1 MYPRNAASPPIID
14 LGQILQL
21 SDGAVQTSG
30 ASVRVKI
37 GTGSWGA
44 GAGSLDCDAT
54 SGIWTYAPTQAETND
69 AFFVVGVY
77 KTGCSALSKTVITS
91 ASDTAGYAGLD
102 WSKLRAPTTTVG
114 LSGTTIKTATDI
126 ETDTVDIQSRIPTAL
141 DNGLMRSSVEAMG
154 ANTLTASALA
164 ADAVSEIQSGL
175 ALQSTLNTLGST
187 VVAIGLAVDSK
198 PSLTQI
204 EGTTVLA
211 KQNTLT
217 TGITDILTAVDGIN
231 VGDVDIDNE
240 TIAQLVF
247 QSIVGSGLAK
257 YSIPQVTGTIEAVKY
272 ADFELSISASTASD
286 SVLYLSIGCEN
297 HTTPNLQADSTD
309 GLTILNQL
317 EDFDPADVTVQ
328 RTSPTVVD
336 VWISARVLSRLS
348 AADYL
353 IALTEITSDAKTKLR
368 FEKHFS
374 LRSGAGRIIG

>member
-1 MYPRNAASPPIID
+1 MATQTIEFRAATGLTITAK
-14 LGQILQL
+14 LFAAG
-21 SDGAVQTSG
+21 SDTEV
-30 ASVRVKI
+30 ASVTATEATNRK
-37 GTGSWGA
+37 GTYLAAYIDVPAGEYQLIALSSGTPVASW
-44 GAGSLDCDAT
+44 
-54 SGIWTYAPTQAETND
+54 WTTLTLSTVT
-69 AFFVVGVY
+69 FGVY
-77 KTGCSALSKTVITS
+77 DKADTRDINTKAL
-91 ASDTAGYAGLD
+91 
-102 WSKLRAPTTTVG
+102 
-114 LSGTTIKTATDI
+114 
-126 ETDTVDIQSRIPTAL
+126 DIQSRIPTAL

-231 VGDVDIDNE
+231 VGDVEIDNE

-257 YSIPQVTGTIEAVKY
+257 YSIPQVTGTVEAVKY

-317 EDFDPADVTVQ
+317 EDFDPADVTIE

-336 VWISARVLSRLS
+336 VWISARVLSRLT